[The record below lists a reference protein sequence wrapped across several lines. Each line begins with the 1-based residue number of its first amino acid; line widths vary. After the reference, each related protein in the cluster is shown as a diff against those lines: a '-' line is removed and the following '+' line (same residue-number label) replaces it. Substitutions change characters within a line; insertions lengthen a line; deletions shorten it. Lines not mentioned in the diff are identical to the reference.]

1 MRLIRLNLK
10 IIFSSV
16 ILYLFYA
23 FIALFFLFFLV
34 MMNQTRF
41 INYAVFLDS
50 LAYLEIAVFI
60 LAFCLAVYF
69 AHQGYALEEV
79 CFVSKTG
86 CLLGRLSAVLIASG
100 CVCAVPLLYIVAA
113 SVSEGTELYFSC
125 LAIAYFILRWLSLLL
140 ASQSLGF
147 LAGSLLKKT
156 FVYLLAAPF
165 AIIFSHL
172 NGSFLSMF
180 LNADRIIVVSNL
192 LSLQKPL
199 IFGVD
204 IDYAGPRVD
213 LLFAVKCA
221 LVLPFALFIASA
233 AVAAAQK
240 KFAPKTAAAMCSC
253 LAVMALFC
261 HIYISI
267 FPKGYSYEDKL
278 YVTADRS
285 GGYRVASYEGDIRLS
300 EYGDYECIATVEKG
314 RGDLTFRLDGALEI
328 RKLSHEGRD
337 VRYSRSG
344 DFIVIPEKE
353 IPDQASFSV
362 ELLYGG
368 RVCSGGMR
376 RRVGIATAL
385 MGNPQMIVLDEP
397 TAGIDPRERIAFYK
411 TIRECFAGRNVLIST
426 HILDDIEILADNV
439 VMLAR
444 GEVTYSGSY
453 AEFRNSLNGRLFKI
467 AAEAG
472 DPPIDLSGCRVL
484 SAEKQ
489 GATVYY
495 RVVGDADMMPVDA
508 IPVQPSTEDIWLYYQ
523 GGADNVGQ
531 AG

>member
-10 IIFSSV
+10 VIFSSV

-69 AHQGYALEEV
+69 AHQGYALEES
-79 CFVSKTG
+79 CFVSKPA

-140 ASQSLGF
+140 ISQSLGF

-253 LAVMALFC
+253 LAAIALFC

-285 GGYRVASYEGDIRLS
+285 GGYRVASYEGNIRLS
-300 EYGDYECIATVEKG
+300 ECGDYECLVTVEKG
-314 RGDLTFRLDGALEI
+314 RGDLTFRLDGAFEI
-328 RKLSHEGRD
+328 RKLSLEGRD

-344 DFIVIPEKE
+344 DFIVIPENE
-353 IPDQASFSV
+353 IPDRDSFSV

-368 RVCSGGMR
+368 RVRYRSDADSLNIYTSWFSSALPPNFAFIPIIDGDLSVKAYNFHVTCANTLISNLAVESGGGYTVSGKSNTFCLFCGFLTQFEKEGVIFYRAKYNKSTDYWGEYQSALTR
-376 RRVGIATAL
+376 RYLNPHTYEIASGAIVKPQKVFMIYYLYGIV
-385 MGNPQMIVLDEP
+385 GNP
-397 TAGIDPRERIAFYK
+397 
-411 TIRECFAGRNVLIST
+411 
-426 HILDDIEILADNV
+426 V
-439 VMLAR
+439 VFNDYIMLNY
-444 GEVTYSGSY
+444 GYPG
-453 AEFRNSLNGRLFKI
+453 
-467 AAEAG
+467 
-472 DPPIDLSGCRVL
+472 
-484 SAEKQ
+484 
-489 GATVYY
+489 
-495 RVVGDADMMPVDA
+495 
-508 IPVQPSTEDIWLYYQ
+508 
-523 GGADNVGQ
+523 
-531 AG
+531 

>member
-10 IIFSSV
+10 VIFSSV

-69 AHQGYALEEV
+69 AHQGYALEES
-79 CFVSKTG
+79 CFVSKPA

-140 ASQSLGF
+140 ISQSLGF

-233 AVAAAQK
+233 TVAAAQK

-253 LAVMALFC
+253 LAAIALFC

-300 EYGDYECIATVEKG
+300 ECGDYECLVTVEKG
-314 RGDLTFRLDGALEI
+314 RGDLTFRLDGAFEI
-328 RKLSHEGRD
+328 RKLSLEGRD

-344 DFIVIPEKE
+344 DFIVIPENE
-353 IPDQASFSV
+353 IPDRDSFSV

-368 RVCSGGMR
+368 RVRYRSDGDLSVKAYNFHVTCANTLISNLAVESGGGYTVSGKSNTFCLFCGFLTQFEKEGVIFYRAKYNKSTDYWGEYQSALTR
-376 RRVGIATAL
+376 RYLNPHTYEIASGAIVKPQKVFMIYYLYGIV
-385 MGNPQMIVLDEP
+385 GNP
-397 TAGIDPRERIAFYK
+397 
-411 TIRECFAGRNVLIST
+411 
-426 HILDDIEILADNV
+426 V
-439 VMLAR
+439 VFNDYIMLNY
-444 GEVTYSGSY
+444 GYPG
-453 AEFRNSLNGRLFKI
+453 
-467 AAEAG
+467 
-472 DPPIDLSGCRVL
+472 
-484 SAEKQ
+484 
-489 GATVYY
+489 
-495 RVVGDADMMPVDA
+495 
-508 IPVQPSTEDIWLYYQ
+508 
-523 GGADNVGQ
+523 
-531 AG
+531 